1 MRLPFNLLKLEKM
14 IKLFKVKAV
23 TYGEVLWD
31 VFPTHKKIG
40 GAPLN
45 VALRMKSFGAES
57 TIISKVGSDADG
69 KEIISFLSENGI
81 DTGILQ
87 VSEEY
92 KTGVVN
98 VMINEKGNASYD
110 ILYPS
115 AWDKIALNDD
125 INTKV
130 SEADVFIFGSLIC
143 RDEESRSTLNALL
156 EDAKFKVFDANLR
169 APYYTTDVLVELM
182 MKADFIKLNDEE
194 LYEISRKL
202 DSPYNSFEQNI
213 KFIADK
219 TNTKQVCVTK
229 GAFGAVLYYNE
240 KFYYNSGYFI
250 KVVDTVGAGDSFLA
264 SLIVRLLRGK
274 SPQKSLNY
282 ACAIGALVAGEEG
295 ANPKIS
301 DKVISDYMKIEK
313 KNIKK

>member
-1 MRLPFNLLKLEKM
+1 M

-57 TIISKVGSDADG
+57 TIISKVGSDVDG
-69 KEIISFLSENGI
+69 KEIVSFLSENGI
-81 DTGILQ
+81 DADIIQ

-115 AWDKIALNDD
+115 AWDKIALNEVFKD
-125 INTKV
+125 KV
-130 SEADVFIFGSLIC
+130 AVADVFIFGSLIC

-156 EDAKFKVFDANLR
+156 EIAKYKVFDANLR
-169 APYYTTDVLVELM
+169 APYYTTEVLIELM
-182 MKADFIKLNDEE
+182 LKADFIKLNDEE
-194 LYEISRKL
+194 LFEISKKL

-264 SLIVRLLRGK
+264 SLIIRLLRGK

-282 ACAIGALVAGEEG
+282 ACAIGALVAGQEG

-301 DKVISDYMKIEK
+301 EKEISKFMKL
-313 KNIKK
+313 